1 MSLLARITVNPR
13 QCGGRP
19 CIRGM
24 RIRVSDVLDLLQSG
38 LSPAQVVAELPDLEL
53 EYIQRMMAWLLWRPQ
68 HEMAE
73 GRIVQLGLG
82 AGALTRF
89 TRNRLPQAHT
99 TVVEAST
106 RVIETCRRW
115 FRLPANDSRLQVLHD
130 DAERFLASAERG
142 VFNVIQCDLY
152 DAQARGPVVDSIAFY
167 RQCFAALDDPGVLVV
182 NLFGSS
188 RPAYERSAARI
199 AQAFE
204 GRVLDMPQTL
214 AGNIVLLAFRG
225 PAFAMRWTA
234 LEARARVLE
243 ASTGLDASH
252 WVRGLRRRAPQGASL
267 LKVGARSA

>member
-1 MSLLARITVNPR
+1 MPIAEPEITLSESDGVLYLHFGTEWVQGAMRLDDPNAIEIEYVR
-13 QCGGRP
+13 Q
-19 CIRGM
+19 
-24 RIRVSDVLDLLQSG
+24 
-38 LSPAQVVAELPDLEL
+38 
-53 EYIQRMMAWLLWRPQ
+53 MMAWLLFLR
-68 HEMAE
+68 AE
-73 GRIVQLGLG
+73 QRVLQLGLG

-115 FRLPANDSRLQVLHD
+115 FRLPVNDSRLQVLHD
-130 DAERFLASAERG
+130 DAEHFLASAERG

-188 RPAYERSAARI
+188 RPAYERSAASI

-204 GRVLDMPQTL
+204 GRVLEMPQTL

-243 ASTGLDASH
+243 ASTGLDASQ
-252 WVRGLRRRAPQGASL
+252 WVRDLRRRAPQGASL
-267 LKVGARSA
+267 IKVGARSA